1 MVNQSEGGPWR
12 PLWRATVP
20 RLRAPLNGHHDVEF
34 AIVGGGLEGLALA
47 LQLAREKKSVM
58 VVEAA
63 DIGSGATG
71 ASAGIVAPQ
80 LVRQL
85 PADVIQRLGQPR
97 AERFLRLLA
106 GAGHRTFDIIGSRKT
121 LVEASAGGFIAPA
134 KGAAG
139 AQRLAETVRQWH
151 SFRSDLRLLSEQETR
166 ALTGTSGYAAALLDP
181 SGGWLNPV
189 AYAQLL
195 ASDAEAEGAVVY
207 LHSPVAGLTRNG
219 AGWQLTTDGG
229 TIQACQVILCA
240 NGGNTKLSR
249 PLRHSVLPLT
259 VCQVATQPLPADLR
273 ASILPQGH
281 SMTDVETEVFSI
293 RFDPDGR
300 LITAYPFS
308 ERLLEPG
315 RLSEIINRRLTGTI
329 ANFHPVGID
338 YAWSGTAWL
347 ASDLLPRVVA
357 LEEGLFAIQACN
369 GRGIALSTSI
379 GAALG
384 NWLAM
389 GRGGE
394 CAVPIQPPRAVPG
407 YFLARYL
414 PGLLMKTS
422 LARQR
427 MRRMFATGR
436 GD

>member
-1 MVNQSEGGPWR
+1 
-12 PLWRATVP
+12 
-20 RLRAPLNGHHDVEF
+20 
-34 AIVGGGLEGLALA
+34 VGGGLEGLALA
-47 LQLAREKKSVM
+47 LQLARERKSVM
-58 VVEAA
+58 VAEAA

-85 PADVIQRLGQPR
+85 PADVIHRLGQPR

-106 GAGHRTFDIIGSRKT
+106 GAGHRTFDLIGSRKAQI
-121 LVEASAGGFIAPA
+121 EASDSGFIAPA

-139 AQRLAETVRQWH
+139 AQRLAETLRQWQ
-151 SFRSDLRLLSEQETR
+151 SLRSDLRLLSEQETR
-166 ALTGTSGYAAALLDP
+166 VLTGTSGYSAALLDP
-181 SGGWLNPV
+181 SGGWLNPISF
-189 AYAQLL
+189 AQML
-195 ASDAEAEGAVVY
+195 ACDAEDEGAVIH
-207 LHSPVAGLTRNG
+207 LHSPVTGLHRHG
-219 AGWQLTTDGG
+219 AGWQLSSERG
-229 TIQACQVILCA
+229 TIQASQVILCA

-273 ASILPQGH
+273 ATILPQGH

-293 RFDPDGR
+293 RFDPAGR

-308 ERLLEPG
+308 DRLLEPG
-315 RLSEIINRRLTGTI
+315 RLNEIINRRLTGMI
-329 ANFHPVGID
+329 ANFHPVAID

-347 ASDLLPRVVA
+347 ASDLLPRVVT
-357 LEEGLFAIQACN
+357 LGEGLLAVQACN
-369 GRGIALSTSI
+369 GRGIALSTSV

-389 GRGGE
+389 GRRGE
-394 CAVPIQPPRAVPG
+394 CAVPIQAPRAVPG

-414 PGLLMKTS
+414 PALLMKTS

-427 MRRMFATGR
+427 MRRMFATNR